1 LSETSDIGTSGARL
15 ADSSGG
21 KVEYLVAVRFDLCEQ
36 VTATRMGPVMPEL
49 GQHMSKDVALRDS
62 PIYVRDDD
70 LGRVVPQEDLA
81 LDAGGA
87 LHVARH

>member
-1 LSETSDIGTSGARL
+1 
-15 ADSSGG
+15 
-21 KVEYLVAVRFDLCEQ
+21 
-36 VTATRMGPVMPEL
+36 MGPVMPEL